1 MGFPRQEYWSGLP
14 FPPPG
19 DLSDPGMDPGSP
31 ALQAESLPIEPQ
43 GKPYS
48 LPQTLTASLLVSCS
62 AEMTRDGPLHYTEHN
77 SWPIYII
84 DTKITLWT
92 ITAIFLDANEETLG
106 FSQVTSIP
114 NLIVSD
120 SKPVALSSTEKVCFG
135 EP

>member
-1 MGFPRQEYWSGLP
+1 
-14 FPPPG
+14 
-19 DLSDPGMDPGSP
+19 
-31 ALQAESLPIEPQ
+31 
-43 GKPYS
+43 
-48 LPQTLTASLLVSCS
+48 
-62 AEMTRDGPLHYTEHN
+62 MTRDGPLHYTEHN

-106 FSQVTSIP
+106 FAQVTSIP